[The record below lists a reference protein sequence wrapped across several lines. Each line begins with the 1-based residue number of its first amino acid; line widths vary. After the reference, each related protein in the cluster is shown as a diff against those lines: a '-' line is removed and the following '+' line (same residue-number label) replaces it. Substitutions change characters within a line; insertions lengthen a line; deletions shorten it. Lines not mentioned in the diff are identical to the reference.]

1 MLTASKSISF
11 FLSLGVLLLGCT
23 KKNSFKASSNQSSDD
38 LFVVKNGIIAF
49 ENSEA
54 FDKAIKI
61 FKSEGVE
68 KFSERIKLIPNFKGL
83 SEIKLED
90 KETILRLNKALTKSD
105 LQNKYLGLESNSEND
120 YTPVTEELFYD
131 DYLIQDPFMEIL
143 LNDHREV
150 MIQDYVIR
158 ITEKGVFSYELKSQ
172 SYFEDVFDTQ
182 GFDNTLDGRNTNDNL
197 DFSELIEVLPD
208 IYLLNRD
215 EFFFNSAESYKPI
228 PCNENGILGIN
239 IFGQL
244 QDCHQ
249 SIDNRRRFTATAW
262 AQNLGFYSSIGV
274 KIRRQTRTFGIWWNV
289 KADQLCL
296 KAEGVYKTKYYN
308 DIFTDITFKVNNI
321 CESGARSKERILDE
335 HTLQIGIKVGSGKNK
350 PSVKFSKNYSFKKL
364 VSEFSGKDRN
374 NNFFRLIKHN

>member
-1 MLTASKSISF
+1 MKNHLQFVNRFKKYLL

-158 ITEKGVFSYELKSQ
+158 ITEKGVFAYELTSQ
-172 SYFEDVFDTQ
+172 SFFEDVFNTQ
-182 GFDNTLDGRNTNDNL
+182 GFDNTLDGKNTNENL
-197 DFSELIEVLPD
+197 DFSELVEVLPD

-215 EFFFNSAESYKPI
+215 EFFLI
-228 PCNENGILGIN
+228 P
-239 IFGQL
+239 
-244 QDCHQ
+244 Q
-249 SIDNRRRFTATAW
+249 S
-262 AQNLGFYSSIGV
+262 
-274 KIRRQTRTFGIWWNV
+274 QTSQFHVMRMVF
-289 KADQLCL
+289 
-296 KAEGVYKTKYYN
+296 
-308 DIFTDITFKVNNI
+308 
-321 CESGARSKERILDE
+321 
-335 HTLQIGIKVGSGKNK
+335 
-350 PSVKFSKNYSFKKL
+350 
-364 VSEFSGKDRN
+364 
-374 NNFFRLIKHN
+374 